1 QLAAITEH
9 TLPAMRLAGEM
20 QSHLAHFRLAEAM
33 TLIALDQE
41 TKVTAAGTSTVAG
54 NIEDVTRQANDVG
67 RSAHELLQ
75 LSIKLESKSAVLA
88 DHVDA
93 FVARLAG

>member
-1 QLAAITEH
+1 MRITVKAVLISATLSITALSTLAGGMALFSLRQTSQQLAAITEH

-41 TKVTAAGTSTVAG
+41 TKVTAA
-54 NIEDVTRQANDVG
+54 
-67 RSAHELLQ
+67 
-75 LSIKLESKSAVLA
+75 
-88 DHVDA
+88 
-93 FVARLAG
+93 